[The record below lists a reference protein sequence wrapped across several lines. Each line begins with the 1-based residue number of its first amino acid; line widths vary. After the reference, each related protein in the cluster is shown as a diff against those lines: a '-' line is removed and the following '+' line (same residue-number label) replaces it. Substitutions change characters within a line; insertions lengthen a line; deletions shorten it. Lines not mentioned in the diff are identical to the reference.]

1 LKTSNS
7 YKPMVRTFW
16 LLGVMGGVLLTGNF
30 RLSADLRDKLIEHIT
45 KAQSSIDLVVYE
57 IRSNDIADALIEAKR
72 RAVRVRV
79 IVDSVHSPI
88 ATPQE
93 KMMEDEGIAIRR
105 IEGGRRD
112 LLHDK
117 FILFDGTTAS
127 TPSYNRSAKS
137 LRGEGNMENA
147 FTSDKALISRLK
159 EQFDNVW
166 SSSFKDA
173 EP

>member
-1 LKTSNS
+1 MRRS
-7 YKPMVRTFW
+7 FW
-16 LLGVMGGVLLTGNF
+16 WVNAAGVVLLAGPAP
-30 RLSADLRDKLIEHIT
+30 LYGDLRDQLVDHIS

-57 IRSNDIADALIEAKR
+57 IRSSEIADALIEARR

-93 KMMEDEGIAIRR
+93 KTLEEEGIAIRR
-105 IEGGRRD
+105 IAGGRRD

-117 FILFDGTTAS
+117 FILFDGSTAS

-137 LRGEGNMENA
+137 LRGEGNLENA
-147 FTSDKALISRLK
+147 FTSDKALVGLLQ
-159 EQFDNVW
+159 EEFDNVW
-166 SSSFKDA
+166 SHSEKDDQ
-173 EP
+173 P